1 MRPQLL
7 ATLLCLAGC
16 SEDVAA
22 APPSDGGAD
31 GDALVDAPPA
41 VDWTIEIDPS
51 TAGPTVSRY
60 LLGQYDL
67 SGALYD
73 FAKVE
78 GLSTLMKQAG
88 FSEWRVGV
96 GRWELGTQLLPA
108 LTDGTACPTI
118 FPKTSLAP
126 EGSTDLS
133 LVAGRDWF
141 TDDGKP
147 VTLAMTA
154 DDTRY
159 ALGYARSAI
168 DQATAFG
175 VEPWVDVDLMPR
187 ALAKNRTFSRTTSV
201 IPDACMATFTNA
213 VSNSAPADATVFAAA
228 AVGLVRRL
236 VEGSGSEKGRPLT
249 RVEIWNEPEYPYFW
263 DKAHEPKGGLDEWV
277 KMAAVTLV
285 SLADYRS
292 KATAPA
298 AKALKFGFGSFAVG
312 DTAIALLGA
321 FDKTALPDGSFLPI
335 DFVSFHAY
343 DNDPL
348 AVAAKVDAVAA
359 ARRSSTHYQNVE
371 LALAEWGLALDAKG
385 WDPATMDV
393 PLHTATVLTLA
404 ATAGIEHA
412 HRSIFY
418 DYYAGIPFGIVGN
431 DRKPK
436 PGFHAYTLLA
446 QVVGGARVP
455 VKNAV
460 NGRLDGGLGVV
471 LVTKDAG
478 GKVRA
483 LIVNRATSARNV
495 EISVGGAV
503 VTASALSVFDTPSA
517 APSARD
523 VARTLRLPPRSIALV
538 SL

>member
-1 MRPQLL
+1 MRPHLLL
-7 ATLLCLAGC
+7 ALCLAGC

-22 APPSDGGAD
+22 APPSDAGAD
-31 GDALVDAPPA
+31 GDTQTDAPPTA
-41 VDWTIEIDPS
+41 DWTIELDPS
-51 TAGPTVSRY
+51 ATGPTVSRY

-73 FAKVE
+73 FTKVE
-78 GLSTLMKQAG
+78 GLSTQMKQAG

-96 GRWELGTQLLPA
+96 GRWELGTQLLPT
-108 LTDGTACPTI
+108 LTDGTACPSI
-118 FPKTSLAP
+118 FPKASLAP
-126 EGSTDLS
+126 DGSTDLS

-154 DDTRY
+154 DDARY

-187 ALAKNRTFSRTTSV
+187 ALAKNRTPSRSNTV

-213 VSNSAPADATVFAAA
+213 ISNSAPADPTVFSAAV
-228 AVGLVRRL
+228 VGLVRRL
-236 VEGSGSEKGRPLT
+236 VEGSGGEKGRPVT
-249 RVEIWNEPEYPYFW
+249 RFEIWNEPEYPYFW
-263 DKAHEPKGGLDEWV
+263 DKTHEPKGNLDEWV
-277 KMAAVTLV
+277 KMAAITLV
-285 SLADYRS
+285 GLADYRS
-292 KATAPA
+292 KATTPA

-312 DTAIALLGA
+312 DTAVALLGA
-321 FDKTALPDGSFLPI
+321 FDKTALPDGSFLPF

-348 AVAAKVDAVAA
+348 VVAGKVDAVAA
-359 ARRSSTHYQNVE
+359 ARKASTHYQNVE
-371 LALAEWGLALDAKG
+371 LGLAEWGLSLDGKG

-393 PLHTATVLTLA
+393 PLHTATVLALA

-412 HRSIFY
+412 HRAIFY
-418 DYYAGIPFGIVGN
+418 DYYVGIPFGIVGN

-455 VKNAV
+455 VKSAA

-471 LVTKDAG
+471 LATKDAS

-503 VTASALSVFDTPSA
+503 VTATALSIFDTPSA
-517 APSARD
+517 APSSRD